1 MLINIGFP
9 AAETGDVVDLLLAC
23 HERIRFFIDLAIR
36 IGDTADASNEE
47 IRDAA
52 ARIVRYF
59 SESLPLHVADEEE
72 SIIPRLSGRDA
83 ALDRTFESI
92 RREHSAHD
100 HDLKSLLKICGDLQA
115 AREPAAETRQE
126 LRDIAVNL
134 RQQFQIHLSEE
145 EQVVL
150 PAIRSLLT
158 DHDRKTML
166 QEFRSRI
173 IWAAM
178 IAIPLRFCS

>member
-1 MLINIGFP
+1 MLIKIGSSV
-9 AAETGDVVDLLLAC
+9 AATGDVVDLLLAC

-36 IGDTADASNEE
+36 ISDTTDASNEE
-47 IRDAA
+47 IREAA
-52 ARIVRYF
+52 ARVVRYF

-83 ALDRTFESI
+83 ALDRTLESI
-92 RREHSAHD
+92 RREHSAYD
-100 HDLKSLLKICGDLQA
+100 HDLKSLLKICGNLQA
-115 AREPAAETRQE
+115 SPGAASETRQK
-126 LRDIAVNL
+126 LRDVAARL
-134 RQQFQIHLSEE
+134 RDQFQIHLSEE

-166 QEFRSRI
+166 HELRSRRSF
-173 IWAAM
+173 
-178 IAIPLRFCS
+178 PPE